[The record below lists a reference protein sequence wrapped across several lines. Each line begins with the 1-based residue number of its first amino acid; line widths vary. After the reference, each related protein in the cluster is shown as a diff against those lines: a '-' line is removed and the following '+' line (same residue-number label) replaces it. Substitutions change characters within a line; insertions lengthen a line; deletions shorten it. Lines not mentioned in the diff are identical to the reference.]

1 MGQVD
6 KMVQKSKSRQ
16 RVRGRIKHAS
26 LLLLGNQE
34 SYPDSDLSSQSQTSH
49 QRDETFLDGETNSKR
64 WGTLRGWERFRWVL
78 IRMTNP
84 TLYCLLSVSIKDWI
98 SKILNFNTVVYFWS
112 DKPEF
117 RVWRRE
123 DVSNRKQVVT
133 VHYVLVRVQEVPI
146 VVQ

>member
-26 LLLLGNQE
+26 LLLLGNQK

-64 WGTLRGWERFRWVL
+64 
-78 IRMTNP
+78 MTNP

-98 SKILNFNTVVYFWS
+98 SKILNFNTDMYF
-112 DKPEF
+112 
-117 RVWRRE
+117 
-123 DVSNRKQVVT
+123 
-133 VHYVLVRVQEVPI
+133 
-146 VVQ
+146 